1 MTQDIPNARLSKV
14 LEAPLPLAVPSLP
27 SALEELSLSV
37 DRFCLLAGVE
47 ALGEML
53 AEDAEALCGPRHARR
68 PARRGYRWGT
78 TVSEVAYQGGK
89 VKVSRPRVRN
99 LAGKEMSLASWEL
112 LSDPDLLRA
121 WATNLMVLNVSTRK
135 YRRAVRLPEGDL
147 ASARGDAT
155 SKSAVSRRFV
165 ALTRKKLKAWL
176 ASDLSALDL
185 LVIQIDGL
193 HVGDHVLVAAIG
205 VDGAGDKQ
213 VLGIAEGATENAATV
228 QALIDNLIARGLDP
242 EIPRLFIVDGSRALS
257 KAVRNTFG
265 IAAAIQRCQV
275 HKGRNITERLD
286 EHLHA
291 GVKKALRQAWDQDDA
306 EKAERL
312 LRNLA
317 RRLEHDA
324 PGVSGSILE
333 GLDEILTVIRLG
345 LPPELRRALACTNAI
360 ENALGTVRTVSRNV
374 KRWRNAEMALRWTA
388 AGLLEAQKTFRRLK
402 AYRQLPMLRK
412 ALEDNMKNAK
422 AKSAL
427 DTVKEAA

>member
-89 VKVSRPRVRN
+89 VKVSRPRVRD

-176 ASDLSALDL
+176 ASDLSAHDL

-265 IAAAIQRCQV
+265 IAAAVQRCQV